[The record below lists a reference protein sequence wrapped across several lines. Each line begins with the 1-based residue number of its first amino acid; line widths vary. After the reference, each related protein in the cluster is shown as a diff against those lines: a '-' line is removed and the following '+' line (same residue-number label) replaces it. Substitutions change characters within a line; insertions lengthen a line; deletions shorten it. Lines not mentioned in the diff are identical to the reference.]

1 MLRLTEITSNTSR
14 KTLQQLLLFLL
25 STTYLILTWNLQ
37 KGEEEEGEEGE
48 EGDGDCTLTL
58 FEMKNKH
65 FDRIYQQTHL
75 SSDTHAS

>member
-25 STTYLILTWNLQ
+25 STTYLIPTWNLQ
-37 KGEEEEGEEGE
+37 EGEEEEEGE

-75 SSDTHAS
+75 SSNTHAP